1 MHYLLHVRRR
11 FGHTQEN
18 SSLTANIPRL
28 CKVHQLAL
36 KRPKTIEL
44 GQVLSLLSATFKLLT
59 LGASFKRVCLCIAQ
73 RFRVIRAVSS
83 WTVLFLRFH
92 QTCSNWWNSF
102 GTFFLFLWTT
112 PRGIDLR
119 TKQCKKKSCNLNLFL
134 ASTEFG
140 ILVPFVPTLSQI
152 NSNLF
157 KKNSSDL
164 VDPFVHFFVCSA
176 PLMSFLLPFY
186 FAHIRDLPAQI
197 FAVVLGT
204 MRAP

>member
-1 MHYLLHVRRR
+1 M
-11 FGHTQEN
+11 
-18 SSLTANIPRL
+18 
-28 CKVHQLAL
+28 HQLAL

-73 RFRVIRAVSS
+73 RFRVIRVVSS

-119 TKQCKKKSCNLNLFL
+119 TNQSRKKSCNLNLFL

-157 KKNSSDL
+157 KKKLLRPRRSFRALFCLFSSFDVL
-164 VDPFVHFFVCSA
+164 PS
-176 PLMSFLLPFY
+176 SFLLC
-186 FAHIRDLPAQI
+186 AHSRSSGADLRRSPRNNESALTLRN
-197 FAVVLGT
+197 VLLHAKRNKGT
-204 MRAP
+204 VLSSGETNDN

>member
-1 MHYLLHVRRR
+1 M
-11 FGHTQEN
+11 
-18 SSLTANIPRL
+18 
-28 CKVHQLAL
+28 HQLAL

-119 TKQCKKKSCNLNLFL
+119 TNQSKKNLVIWIFFSLL
-134 ASTEFG
+134 RSLESWS
-140 ILVPFVPTLSQI
+140 LLSQLCHR
-152 NSNLF
+152 STATSL

-197 FAVVLGT
+197 FVVVLGT